1 MTNKETAEQFLGI
14 IQNMIRKNML
24 PTQLIATVET
34 APPELTL
41 RFSEQVIP
49 SEQIYCSNY
58 LLPHYHREYTIDGTV
73 DDIELSL
80 SKMEVNNTTS
90 TSPAGEGP
98 HTHAIPSI
106 KGVEGTAGSLKGSGT
121 YKTHGDIWFEDT
133 LKAGDEVLVNIVG
146 VYWVVVSKIT
156 KMPSGAIEGV

>member
-1 MTNKETAEQFLGI
+1 MSDWANDLISMMKEQGVT
-14 IQNMIRKNML
+14 M
-24 PTQLIATVET
+24 PTQLIAKVET

-49 SEQIYCSNY
+49 SKQIYCSNY
-58 LLPHYHREYTIDGTV
+58 LLPHYHRDYTIDGTV

-90 TSPAGEGP
+90 TSPAGEGS

-106 KGVEGTAGSLKGSGT
+106 KGVEGTVGSLKGKGT

>member
-1 MTNKETAEQFLGI
+1 MTDWAGELLLMMKE
-14 IQNMIRKNML
+14 QNINM
-24 PTQLIATVET
+24 PTQLIAKVET

-41 RFSEQVIP
+41 KFAEQVIP
-49 SEQIYCSNY
+49 SKQIYCSNY
-58 LLPHYHREYTIDGTV
+58 LLPHYHRDYTIDGTV

-80 SKMEVNNTTS
+80 SKLDVNNTTS
-90 TSPAGEGP
+90 TATAES
-98 HTHAIPSI
+98 HTHSIPSI
-106 KGVEGTAGSLKGSGT
+106 KGVGGAAGSLKGKGA

>member
-24 PTQLIATVET
+24 PTQLIAKVET

-41 RFSEQVIP
+41 KFAEQVIP
-49 SEQIYCSNY
+49 SKQIYCSNY
-58 LLPHYHREYTIDGTV
+58 LLPHYHRDYTLEGTV

-80 SKMEVNNTTS
+80 SKMEVSNTTS
-90 TSPAGEGP
+90 TATAES
-98 HTHAIPSI
+98 HSHNIPSI
-106 KGVEGTAGSLKGSGT
+106 KGVEGAAGSLKGNGT

-133 LKAGDEVLVNIVG
+133 LKPGDEVLVNIVG

>member
-1 MTNKETAEQFLGI
+1 MTNKDTAEQFLTI
-14 IQNMIRKNML
+14 IQNMIRKNIV
-24 PTQLIATVET
+24 PTQLIAKVET

-41 RFSEQVIP
+41 KFAEQVIP
-49 SEQIYCSNY
+49 SKQIYCSNY
-58 LLPHYHREYTIDGTV
+58 LLPHYHRDYTLEGTV

-80 SKMEVNNTTS
+80 SKMEVSNTTS
-90 TSPAGEGP
+90 TATAES
-98 HTHAIPSI
+98 HSHNIPSI
-106 KGVEGTAGSLKGSGT
+106 KGVEGAAGSLKGNGT

>member
-1 MTNKETAEQFLGI
+1 MSDWANDLILIMKE
-14 IQNMIRKNML
+14 QNITM
-24 PTQLIATVET
+24 PTQVIAKVET

-41 RFSEQVIP
+41 KFSEQIIP
-49 SEQIYCSNY
+49 SKQIYCSNY
-58 LLPHYHREYTIDGTV
+58 LLPHYHRDYTINGTV

-80 SKMEVNNTTS
+80 SKMEVNNTTN

-98 HTHAIPSI
+98 HIHAIPSI
-106 KGVEGTAGSLKGSGT
+106 KGEEGTAGSLKGNGT
-121 YKTHGDIWFEDT
+121 YKTHGDIWLEDT

>member
-58 LLPHYHREYTIDGTV
+58 LLPHYHRDYTLEGTV

-80 SKMEVNNTTS
+80 SKMEVNNTTN
-90 TSPAGEGP
+90 TSHAGEGP

-106 KGVEGTAGSLKGSGT
+106 KGEEGTAGSLKGSGT
-121 YKTHGDIWFEDT
+121 YKTHGDIWFEDA

>member
-1 MTNKETAEQFLGI
+1 MSDWANDLISLMKEQGVT
-14 IQNMIRKNML
+14 M
-24 PTQLIATVET
+24 PTQLIAKVET

-41 RFSEQVIP
+41 KFAEQVIP
-49 SEQIYCSNY
+49 SKQIYCSNY

-80 SKMEVNNTTS
+80 SKMEVNNTTN
-90 TSPAGEGP
+90 TSHAGEGP

-106 KGVEGTAGSLKGSGT
+106 KGEEGTAGSLKGSGT

>member
-1 MTNKETAEQFLGI
+1 MADWAGELLSMMKEQGVT
-14 IQNMIRKNML
+14 M

-41 RFSEQVIP
+41 RYSEQVIP
-49 SEQIYCSNY
+49 SKQIYCSNY
-58 LLPHYHREYTIDGTV
+58 LLPHYHRDYTIDGTV

-80 SKMEVNNTTS
+80 SKMEVNNTTN

-106 KGVEGTAGSLKGSGT
+106 KGVEEQQEA
-121 YKTHGDIWFEDT
+121 
-133 LKAGDEVLVNIVG
+133 
-146 VYWVVVSKIT
+146 
-156 KMPSGAIEGV
+156 

>member
-1 MTNKETAEQFLGI
+1 MTDWAGELLLMLKE
-14 IQNMIRKNML
+14 QNINM
-24 PTQLIATVET
+24 PTQLIAKVET

-41 RFSEQVIP
+41 KFAEQVIP
-49 SEQIYCSNY
+49 SKQIYCSNY
-58 LLPHYHREYTIDGTV
+58 LLPHYHRDYTLEGTV

-90 TSPAGEGP
+90 TSSAGEGP

-106 KGVEGTAGSLKGSGT
+106 KGVEGTAGSLKGKGT

-146 VYWVVVSKIT
+146 VYWVVISKIT

>member
-1 MTNKETAEQFLGI
+1 MTNKEAAEQFLTV
-14 IQNMIRKNML
+14 IQDMIRKNIIS
-24 PTQLIATVET
+24 TQVIAKVET

-41 RFSEQVIP
+41 KFSEQIIP
-49 SEQIYCSNY
+49 SKQIYCSNY
-58 LLPHYHREYTIDGTV
+58 LLPHYHRDYTIDGTV

-90 TSPAGEGP
+90 TAVAESHSHG
-98 HTHAIPSI
+98 IPSI

>member
-1 MTNKETAEQFLGI
+1 MTNKETAEQFLSV
-14 IQNMIRKNML
+14 IQNMIRKNSIS
-24 PTQLIATVET
+24 TQVIAKVET
-34 APPELTL
+34 ASPELTL
-41 RFSEQVIP
+41 KFSEQIIP

-58 LLPHYHREYTIDGTV
+58 LLPHYHRDYTIDGTV

-90 TSPAGEGP
+90 TAVAESHLHG
-98 HTHAIPSI
+98 IPSI

>member
-1 MTNKETAEQFLGI
+1 MTDWAGELLLMLKE
-14 IQNMIRKNML
+14 QNINM
-24 PTQLIATVET
+24 PTQLIAKVET

-41 RFSEQVIP
+41 KFAEQVIP

-58 LLPHYHREYTIDGTV
+58 LLPRYHREYTIDGTV

-80 SKMEVNNTTS
+80 SKMEVNNTTN
-90 TSPAGEGP
+90 TSHAGEGP

-106 KGVEGTAGSLKGSGT
+106 KGEEGTAGSLKGSGT

>member
-1 MTNKETAEQFLGI
+1 MSDWANDLISMMKEQGI
-14 IQNMIRKNML
+14 TM
-24 PTQLIATVET
+24 PTQLIAKVET

-41 RFSEQVIP
+41 KFAEQVIP

-58 LLPHYHREYTIDGTV
+58 LLPRYHREYTIDGTV

-80 SKMEVNNTTS
+80 SKMEVNNTTN
-90 TSPAGEGP
+90 TSHAGEGP

-106 KGVEGTAGSLKGSGT
+106 KGEEGTAGSLKGSGT

>member
-80 SKMEVNNTTS
+80 SKMEVSNTTS
-90 TSPAGEGP
+90 TAVAES
-98 HTHAIPSI
+98 HSHNIPSI
-106 KGVEGTAGSLKGSGT
+106 KGVGGAAGSLKGNGT
-121 YKTHGDIWFEDT
+121 YKTHGDIWLEDT